1 MSESRKTIPIVAAP
15 VPAADAELSG
25 CAELEP
31 FALRVLGDS
40 MAPEFLDG
48 QVIVLDP
55 GLAATHGAFVVAEVD
70 GETVFRQFWMDAG
83 RATLRALN
91 DSGPVI
97 VLSRGHRILGV
108 VTQRAGKRR
117 ADRKRYD

>member
-1 MSESRKTIPIVAAP
+1 MSEPRKTIAIVAAP
-15 VPAADAELSG
+15 MPAADAELGG

-55 GLAATHGAFVVAEVD
+55 GLAATHGAYVVAEVD
-70 GETVFRQFWMDAG
+70 GETVFRQFWVDCGHTVLRVLNESCPAI
-83 RATLRALN
+83 TLTGA
-91 DSGPVI
+91 
-97 VLSRGHRILGV
+97 HRILGV
-108 VTQRAGKRR
+108 VTQRVGKRR
-117 ADRKRYD
+117 ADRKRYE